1 MNNNL
6 DYESKTLIKKI
17 DNYLDSI
24 LENFIN
30 KQTDDPER
38 IRRHI
43 ISNIRELNYPIDE
56 KVKLAVKAGVLEP
69 EVFVAF
75 NYVFSRYG
83 LESFK
88 PEDLHDIL
96 NKMIDLIKPIADKL
110 AKTEISKKI
119 I

>member
-1 MNNNL
+1 M
-6 DYESKTLIKKI
+6 
-17 DNYLDSI
+17 
-24 LENFIN
+24 
-30 KQTDDPER
+30 
-38 IRRHI
+38 
-43 ISNIRELNYPIDE
+43 
-56 KVKLAVKAGVLEP
+56 LEP

-75 NYVFSRYG
+75 NYVFSRYR